1 MSETIYGFIVRNNY
15 LCKIEILD
23 IDEHNEQS
31 KTMYNQQNGTYQTSR
46 YKIIEIY
53 DIYGNLINEDENIE
67 KVLVPIDCVFEDQGI
82 VLYHINMNVA
92 LDNLRCNIFFD
103 ETYIYIDDKN
113 NMGYIRDDFPMY
125 QDDYITYITYLCE
138 KKDNIDINFS
148 DIQRKWGSLGDLLFE
163 FYHVNG
169 IKQGPYKIYRD
180 DDVIEKTLYF
190 IDDVCIKVE

>member
-1 MSETIYGFIVRNNY
+1 MTENIYGFTVHSNY
-15 LCKIEILD
+15 LCKIKILD

-31 KTMYNQQNGTYQTSR
+31 KTMYNPQNGTYQTSR

-82 VLYHINMNVA
+82 VLYNIDINVA
-92 LDNLRCNIFFD
+92 LDNLREKIFFD
-103 ETYIYIDDKN
+103 EIYIYINDKN
-113 NMGYIRDDFPMY
+113 NMDYIRDDFPMY
-125 QDDYITYITYLCE
+125 QDYYITLLRE

-148 DIQRKWGSLGDLLFE
+148 GIQRKWGLQGDLLFE

-169 IKQGPYKIYRD
+169 IKQGSYKIYLD
-180 DDVIEKTLYF
+180 DNTIEKTLHF